1 MSKTMAP
8 LTEEWIRIAIA
19 TGALVP
25 PPQDGPGARIS
36 RWWFCLW
43 IAAMVA
49 AVLIGANWR

>member
-8 LTEEWIRIAIA
+8 LTEEWIRMAIA